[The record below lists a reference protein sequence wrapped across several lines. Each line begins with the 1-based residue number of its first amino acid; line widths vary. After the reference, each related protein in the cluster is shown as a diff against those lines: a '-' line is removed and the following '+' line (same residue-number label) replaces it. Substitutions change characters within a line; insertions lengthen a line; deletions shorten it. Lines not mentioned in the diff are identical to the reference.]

1 MIVEVSVSKS
11 NFAFDKLFCYEVPE
25 EMISSISVGSR
36 VKVPFGKG
44 NSVRSAFVVHILNDD
59 EFESKISLKKID
71 SLIDTKSFLD
81 ETSINF
87 AKWISNRYFCTLYDS
102 LSVILPAYVKYES
115 IESDCYIPVI
125 SDIHL
130 SDYQGYV
137 YDRMLN
143 WLYKSNIKE
152 SLLYGI
158 TGSGKTNV
166 FLKLAQNVISSDKK
180 VLILVPEISLIPQM
194 IFNIERFFGKNS
206 FACLHSGLTN
216 KKRSTEWQKINN
228 NLVRIV
234 IGTRSAIFAP
244 FCPDLII
251 IDEEQESTYKSDKS
265 PRFSAKEI
273 ARYLCRKYNSKLL
286 LSSATPSVDVFYSA
300 KSGKKELFELKQRYG
315 NSSLP
320 EVKIVSIC
328 KNFFD
333 SKSILSDELINS
345 IKNSISIGKQSI
357 LLLDRRGYHTLARCF
372 SCGESVMCKNCSTT
386 LNHHKID
393 NQNKLICH
401 YCGYIEDVSKKC
413 KKCGKD
419 KVFLVGVG
427 TQNLEKE
434 ISDIIPESKCVR
446 VDADTTKSKKEY
458 ERIFKEFRDQKYNVM
473 VGTRMVAKGLDFE
486 NVNLVGI
493 ICADQS
499 LTEDGYRAFERTFSL
514 ISQAVGRSG
523 RHDSHGQAIIQSY
536 SVDNPIIKISASQD
550 YDKFFENEISIR
562 KAMLYPPFADICT
575 VGFVGSNEKY
585 SWESCLFFFESLK
598 YVAQSE
604 FSDIPLKILSPSK
617 AFLTKIQNKFRFKI
631 VIKCKN
637 NSKFRSF
644 LFKSFV
650 NYDTSSEINKFKIS
664 KKIKNAVNIF
674 FDMNAEHLF

>member
-11 NFAFDKLFCYEVPE
+11 NFAFDKLFCYSVPD
-25 EMISSISVGSR
+25 EMIPNISIGSR

-44 NSVRSAFVVHILNDD
+44 NSLRSAFVVHILDD
-59 EFESKISLKKID
+59 NEFKSEISLKNID
-71 SLIDTKSFLD
+71 SLIDNESFLD
-81 ETSINF
+81 QNSIDI
-87 AKWISNRYFCTLYDS
+87 AKLVSNRYFCPLYDS
-102 LSVILPAYVKYES
+102 LSVILPSYVKYEK
-115 IESDCYIPVI
+115 IESECSVPVI
-125 SDIHL
+125 SEISL
-130 SDYQGYV
+130 SDYQSYV
-137 YDRMLN
+137 YDQMMN
-143 WLYKSNIKE
+143 WFYKSDIKE

-158 TGSGKTNV
+158 TGSGKTNL
-166 FLKLAQNVISSDKK
+166 FLKLAQDVVSNDKK

-206 FACLHSGLTN
+206 FACLHSGLTP
-216 KKRSTEWQKINN
+216 KKRSIEWQKINN
-228 NLVRIV
+228 HLVRIV

-251 IDEEQESTYKSDKS
+251 IDEEQEPTYKSDKS
-265 PRFSAKEI
+265 PRFNAKEI
-273 ARYLCRKYNSKLL
+273 AKFFCKKYNSKLL

-300 KSGKKELFELKQRYG
+300 KMGKKELFELKKRYG
-315 NSSLP
+315 NSDLP
-320 EVKIVSIC
+320 DVQIVSIC

-333 SKSILSDELINS
+333 SKSVLSDELIDSIRNS
-345 IKNSISIGKQSI
+345 IAMGKQSI

-401 YCGYIEDVSKKC
+401 YCGYIENVAKKC

-458 ERIFKEFRDQKYNVM
+458 EKIFKEFRDGKYNVM

-486 NVNLVGI
+486 NINLVGI

-499 LTEDGYRAFERTFSL
+499 LTENGYKVFERTFSL

-536 SVDNPIIKISASQD
+536 SIDNPIIQIAASQD
-550 YDKFFENEISIR
+550 YDRFFENEISIR
-562 KAMLYPPFADICT
+562 KTMLYPPFADICT

-598 YVAQSE
+598 FIAQSE
-604 FSDIPLKILSPSK
+604 FNDIPLKILSPSK
-617 AFLTKIQNKFRFKI
+617 AFLTKLQNKFRFKI

-637 NSKFRSF
+637 NSRFRSF
-644 LFKSFV
+644 LFKSYV
-650 NYDTSSEINKFKIS
+650 NYDKNDEINGFKIS
-664 KKIKNAVNIF
+664 KKMKSAVNVF
-674 FDMNAEHLF
+674 FDMNSEHLF